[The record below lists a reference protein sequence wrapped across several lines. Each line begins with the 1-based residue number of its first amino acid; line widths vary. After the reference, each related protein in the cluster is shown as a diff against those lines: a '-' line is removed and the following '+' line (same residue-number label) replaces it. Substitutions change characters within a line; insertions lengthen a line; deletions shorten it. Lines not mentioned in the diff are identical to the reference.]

1 MITEQ
6 AAWFALRVRTRF
18 ERTVLLS
25 LQQRGYEAY
34 LPIQNHVRHWSDRDK
49 IVGSPLFPGYVFAR
63 FDVGRR
69 LPILTIPGMN
79 YIAGIGKTPV
89 PIPDREID
97 SLKTVLRSGRP
108 AGTCPY
114 LRTGQSVRIVEGP
127 FAGMEGIL
135 LDVRNQRKLVV
146 SIELLLRSVA
156 VEIFED
162 AIESVHTPS
171 YLGTTMK
178 PPAMGPPLRASAN
191 HPLL

>member
-6 AAWFALRVRTRF
+6 VSWFALRVRTRF
-18 ERTVLLS
+18 ERAVLLS
-25 LQQRGYEAY
+25 LQHRGYEAY
-34 LPIQNHVRHWSDRDK
+34 LPLQNHVRHWCDRNK
-49 IVGSPLFPGYVFAR
+49 IVGTPLFPGYVFAR
-63 FDVGRR
+63 FDVCNR

-89 PIPDREID
+89 PIPDEEVD

-114 LRTGQSVRIVEGP
+114 LRTGQSVRIIEGP

-156 VEIFED
+156 VEIYED
-162 AIESVHTPS
+162 AIESLQSSPYQGPKIKPS
-171 YLGTTMK
+171 
-178 PPAMGPPLRASAN
+178 AMNSPLRTPAN
-191 HPLL
+191 HPSL